1 MLPKLESLNLLEN
14 VFQSIVKFMFY
25 KLNVQSSM
33 GFAIYIYFFLNEKSH
48 VMVRDVKYVIHA

>member
-33 GFAIYIYFFLNEKSH
+33 GFAIYIYIFFK
-48 VMVRDVKYVIHA
+48 